1 MSDAACSFASPRR
14 YVPRCRAAWGLSSW
28 PALAGTLYARCV
40 GRRFRNDIGSV
51 AGRKSSEQAMSY
63 VTHRLTIVV
72 LALLALTAQG
82 AAQNYP
88 ERVVRIVNPYPPGGS
103 VAVLARVVAQK
114 LSDNL
119 GQQFIVENRSGGG
132 GNTGSDFVAKA
143 EPDGYTLLF
152 TAPGPLTVNQ
162 TLYGKLSFDPAT
174 DFAPIALFATA
185 PIVLIVN
192 PAVPAND
199 VQGLIALAKR
209 EPGKINFASAGNGT
223 TNHLSGELFK
233 SMAQIDIVH
242 VPYRGAGPAMNDLV
256 GGHVQMFFDLMPVVL
271 PQIAAGKVRALANA
285 GIRRPAA
292 LPNVPTVAEQ
302 GLAGF
307 DASSWYGLVARVKT
321 PEPVLAKLRDEVV
334 KALKAPDMVAR
345 IHELGSEPGTVS
357 GKDFGA
363 FLAAETRKWSDVIRT
378 SGAKAD

>member
-1 MSDAACSFASPRR
+1 MSKISRLISIAVVSLL
-14 YVPRCRAAWGLSSW
+14 VL
-28 PALAGTLYARCV
+28 TM
-40 GRRFRNDIGSV
+40 
-51 AGRKSSEQAMSY
+51 QA
-63 VTHRLTIVV
+63 
-72 LALLALTAQG
+72 TAEH
-82 AAQNYP
+82 YP
-88 ERVVRIVNPYPPGGS
+88 DRVVRIINPYPPGGS
-103 VAVLARVVAQK
+103 VDVMARILAQK

-132 GNTGSDFVAKA
+132 GNTGSDYVAKA

-162 TLYGKLSFDPAT
+162 TLYTKLAFDPAK

-192 PAVPAND
+192 PAVPANN
-199 VQGLIALAKR
+199 VQELIALAKR

-233 SMAQIDIVH
+233 SRANIDIVH
-242 VPYRGAGPAMNDLV
+242 VPYRGAGPAMNDIV

-271 PQIAAGKVRALANA
+271 PQIATGKVRALANA
-285 GIRRPAA
+285 GAKRPSA
-292 LPNVPTVAEQ
+292 LPDVPTIAEQ

-307 DASSWYGLVARVKT
+307 DASSWYGLVAPART
-321 PEPVLAKLRDEVV
+321 PEPVLAKLRDEVA
-334 KALKAPDMVAR
+334 KALKAPDMIAR
-345 IHELGSEPGTVS
+345 IHELGSEPGTVFGS
-357 GKDFGA
+357 DFGA
-363 FLAAETRKWSDVIRT
+363 FMAAETRKWADVIRT

>member
-1 MSDAACSFASPRR
+1 MSQISRLVSIA
-14 YVPRCRAAWGLSSW
+14 VLS
-28 PALAGTLYARCV
+28 
-40 GRRFRNDIGSV
+40 
-51 AGRKSSEQAMSY
+51 
-63 VTHRLTIVV
+63 
-72 LALLALTAQG
+72 LLALTAP
-82 AAQNYP
+82 ATAESYP
-88 ERVVRIVNPYPPGGS
+88 DRVVRIVNPYPPGGS
-103 VAVLARVVAQK
+103 VDVMARILAQK

-132 GNTGSDFVAKA
+132 GNTGSDYVAKA

-162 TLYGKLSFDPAT
+162 TLYNKLAFDPAK

-199 VQGLIALAKR
+199 VQELIALARK

-233 SMAQIDIVH
+233 SRANIDIVH
-242 VPYRGAGPAMNDLV
+242 VPYRGAGPAMNDIV

-271 PQIAAGKVRALANA
+271 PQIATGKVRALANA
-285 GIRRPAA
+285 GAKRPSA
-292 LPNVPTVAEQ
+292 LPNVPTIAEQ

-307 DASSWYGLVARVKT
+307 DASSWYGLVAPVKT
-321 PEPVLAKLRDEVV
+321 PEPVLAELRDEVA
-334 KALKAPDMVAR
+334 KALKAPDMIAR
-345 IHELGSEPGTVS
+345 IQELGSEPGTVFGS
-357 GKDFGA
+357 DFGA
-363 FLAAETRKWSDVIRT
+363 FMAAETRKWADVIRT

>member
-1 MSDAACSFASPRR
+1 
-14 YVPRCRAAWGLSSW
+14 
-28 PALAGTLYARCV
+28 
-40 GRRFRNDIGSV
+40 
-51 AGRKSSEQAMSY
+51 
-63 VTHRLTIVV
+63 LTIVV
-72 LALLALTAQG
+72 LALLALTARG
-82 AAQNYP
+82 VAQNYP
-88 ERVVRIVNPYPPGGS
+88 ERVVRIINPYPPGGS
-103 VAVLARVVAQK
+103 VDVMARILAQK
-114 LSDNL
+114 LSDDL
-119 GQQFIVENRSGGG
+119 GQQFIVENRAGGG

-162 TLYGKLSFDPAT
+162 TLYSKLSFDPAK

-199 VQGLIALAKR
+199 VRELIALAKK

-285 GIRRPAA
+285 GIKRPAA

-302 GLAGF
+302 GLPGF
-307 DASSWYGLVARVKT
+307 DASAWYGLVAPAKT
-321 PEPVLAKLRDEVV
+321 PEPVLAKLRDAVA

-363 FLAAETRKWSDVIRT
+363 FLAAETRKWADVIRT

>member
-1 MSDAACSFASPRR
+1 MSKISRLISIAVVSLL
-14 YVPRCRAAWGLSSW
+14 VL
-28 PALAGTLYARCV
+28 TM
-40 GRRFRNDIGSV
+40 
-51 AGRKSSEQAMSY
+51 QA
-63 VTHRLTIVV
+63 
-72 LALLALTAQG
+72 TAEH
-82 AAQNYP
+82 YP
-88 ERVVRIVNPYPPGGS
+88 DRVVRIVNPYPPGGS
-103 VAVLARVVAQK
+103 VDVMARILAQK

-132 GNTGSDFVAKA
+132 GNTGSDYVAKA

-162 TLYGKLSFDPAT
+162 TLYTKLAFDPAK

-192 PAVPAND
+192 PAVPANN
-199 VQGLIALAKR
+199 VQELIALAKK

-233 SMAQIDIVH
+233 SRVNIDIVH
-242 VPYRGAGPAMNDLV
+242 VPYRGAGPAMNDIV

-271 PQIAAGKVRALANA
+271 PQIATGKVRALANA
-285 GIRRPAA
+285 GAKRPSA
-292 LPNVPTVAEQ
+292 LPDVPTIAEQ

-307 DASSWYGLVARVKT
+307 DASSWYGLVAPAKT
-321 PEPVLAKLRDEVV
+321 PEPVLTKLRDEVA

-345 IHELGSEPGTVS
+345 IHELGSEPGTVFGS
-357 GKDFGA
+357 DFGA
-363 FLAAETRKWSDVIRT
+363 FMAAETRKWAEVIRT

>member
-1 MSDAACSFASPRR
+1 MSQISRLVSIA
-14 YVPRCRAAWGLSSW
+14 VLS
-28 PALAGTLYARCV
+28 
-40 GRRFRNDIGSV
+40 
-51 AGRKSSEQAMSY
+51 
-63 VTHRLTIVV
+63 
-72 LALLALTAQG
+72 LLALTAP
-82 AAQNYP
+82 ATAESYP
-88 ERVVRIVNPYPPGGS
+88 DRVVRIVNPYPPGGS
-103 VAVLARVVAQK
+103 VDVMARILAQK

-132 GNTGSDFVAKA
+132 GNTGSDYVAKA
-143 EPDGYTLLF
+143 DPDGYTLLF

-162 TLYGKLSFDPAT
+162 TLYTKLAFDPAK

-192 PAVPAND
+192 PAVPANN
-199 VQGLIALAKR
+199 VQELIALAKK

-307 DASSWYGLVARVKT
+307 DASSWYGLVAPAKT
-321 PEPVLAKLRDEVV
+321 PEPVLAKLREEVA

-363 FLAAETRKWSDVIRT
+363 FLAAETRKWADVIRT

>member
-1 MSDAACSFASPRR
+1 
-14 YVPRCRAAWGLSSW
+14 
-28 PALAGTLYARCV
+28 
-40 GRRFRNDIGSV
+40 
-51 AGRKSSEQAMSY
+51 MSY
-63 VTHRLTIVV
+63 VTRRLTIIV

-82 AAQNYP
+82 AAQDYP
-88 ERVVRIVNPYPPGGS
+88 ERVVRIINPYPPGGS
-103 VAVLARVVAQK
+103 VDVMARILAQK
-114 LSDNL
+114 LSDNV

-162 TLYGKLSFDPAT
+162 TLYSKLAFDPAK
-174 DFAPIALFATA
+174 DFAPIALFATS

-192 PAVPAND
+192 PAVPAKN
-199 VQGLIALAKR
+199 VQELIALARK

-233 SMAQIDIVH
+233 SMAKIDIVH
-242 VPYRGAGPAMNDLV
+242 VPYRGAGPAMNDLIA
-256 GGHVQMFFDLMPVVL
+256 GHVQMFFDLMPVVL

-285 GIRRPAA
+285 GAKRPSA
-292 LPNVPTVAEQ
+292 LADVPTIAEQ
-302 GLAGF
+302 GLPGF
-307 DASSWYGLVARVKT
+307 EAASWYGLVAPAKT
-321 PEPVLAKLRDEVV
+321 PEPVLAKLREEVA
-334 KALKAPDMVAR
+334 KALKAPEMVAR
-345 IHELGSEPGTVS
+345 IRELGAEPGTAF

-363 FLAAETRKWSDVIRT
+363 FLAAETRKWAEVIHS